1 MPRHL
6 RSAAAGLLAAA
17 AALATAGSAT
27 AAPVVPGAPRVA
39 GGSAS
44 ATIAGIPSSCW
55 AFASYLQPNRIYS
68 EMGLSGSRITFA
80 YPTSETGK
88 LTYTPIAQVTRWSEE
103 TRTGIRLDGYAVS
116 PGGTVQHVVRDWSD
130 GNVMRTTRRT
140 VQSGWTK
147 ARALSAGQGV
157 VYAVIGDKLRRYDV
171 SSTGSLIDG
180 TTLSTDFADV
190 QTLAL
195 ASWSSYGDTLVATT
209 KGGSLQRIKTSFAKD
224 TATRTVMRSSGFL
237 GFKALSAGGC
247 DGSSAAALIGV
258 SGAGKIYAYYD
269 RDGYNKDAYQP
280 SGRLASTQVADLPTY
295 SN

>member
-44 ATIAGIPSSCW
+44 ASIAGIPSSCW
-55 AFASYLQPNRIYS
+55 AVASYLQEDRTYS
-68 EMGLSGSRITFA
+68 EMGLSGSRVTFA
-80 YPTSETGK
+80 YPTKETGK
-88 LTYTPIAQVTRWSEE
+88 LSYVPIAQVVRTTVE
-103 TRTGIRLDGYAVS
+103 TRTGIRHDGYSVS

-140 VQSGWTK
+140 VQSGWTR
-147 ARALSAGQGV
+147 ARALSAGSGV

-171 SSTGSLIDG
+171 SSTGSLVDG
-180 TTLSTDFADV
+180 VTLSTAFGDV
-190 QTLAL
+190 QTIAL
-195 ASWSSYGDTLVATT
+195 SAWSSYGDTLVASTSS
-209 KGGSLQRIKTSFAKD
+209 GSLERVKTSFAKD
-224 TATRTVMRSSGFL
+224 TATRTVMRPSGFA
-237 GFKALSAGGC
+237 GFKAVSTGNCGGT
-247 DGSSAAALIGV
+247 GEAMLGV
-258 SGAGKIYAYYD
+258 SAAGKIYAYYD
-269 RDGYNKDAYQP
+269 RDGFLKDAYQP
-280 SGRLASTQVADLPTY
+280 SGRLASTQIADLPTY